1 MSAWLATIR
10 ETFDIWISS
19 RDADD
24 PSASAFAS
32 GESTLARIS
41 FELSRNSIS
50 ISIKWFYS
58 ESNAATRR
66 CRWPNQQQR
75 QQRTNTFESDAPIPA
90 HNSRRLLVWV
100 NQRAASREE
109 SERASTT
116 AIPHLCVCVCV
127 SVAAAAAP
135 STDHW
140 VQTGAQT
147 ATPEVAPGGG
157 CVHWLNSV
165 LNSAKFIESS
175 PMIGYSLKKAR
186 TTPFKTKSCTYDTI

>member
-24 PSASAFAS
+24 ASASAFAS

-41 FELSRNSIS
+41 LELSRNSIS

-66 CRWPNQQQR
+66 CRWPNQQRQ
-75 QQRTNTFESDAPIPA
+75 QQRTNTFESDAPIQA
-90 HNSRRLLVWV
+90 QNSRRLLVWV

-116 AIPHLCVCVCV
+116 AIPHLCVCVCGCG
-127 SVAAAAAP
+127 SGAIYRSLSADCR
-135 STDHW
+135 TDGNTRGRSW
-140 VQTGAQT
+140 RGVCALAELCAELG
-147 ATPEVAPGGG
+147 
-157 CVHWLNSV
+157 
-165 LNSAKFIESS
+165 
-175 PMIGYSLKKAR
+175 
-186 TTPFKTKSCTYDTI
+186 

>member
-24 PSASAFAS
+24 ASASAFAS

-41 FELSRNSIS
+41 LELSRNSIS

-75 QQRTNTFESDAPIPA
+75 QQRTNTFESDAPIQA
-90 HNSRRLLVWV
+90 QNSRRLLVWV
-100 NQRAASREE
+100 NQQKSSDARRERE
-109 SERASTT
+109 SEHDCDS
-116 AIPHLCVCVCV
+116 PFVCVCV
-127 SVAAAAAP
+127 WAVAAAAAP

-140 VQTGAQT
+140 VQTAAQT

-165 LNSAKFIESS
+165 LNSAKS
-175 PMIGYSLKKAR
+175 
-186 TTPFKTKSCTYDTI
+186 

>member
-24 PSASAFAS
+24 ASASAFAS

-66 CRWPNQQQR
+66 RRWPNQQQR
-75 QQRTNTFESDAPIPA
+75 QQRTNTFESDAPIQA
-90 HNSRRLLVWV
+90 QNSRRLLVWV
-100 NQRAASREE
+100 NQRAATSKE

-116 AIPHLCVCVCV
+116 AIPHLCVCEQWLRQRRHLQIIECRLPHRRQHQRSLLAGGVC
-127 SVAAAAAP
+127 
-135 STDHW
+135 
-140 VQTGAQT
+140 TGWT
-147 ATPEVAPGGG
+147 LCWTR
-157 CVHWLNSV
+157 LNS
-165 LNSAKFIESS
+165 
-175 PMIGYSLKKAR
+175 
-186 TTPFKTKSCTYDTI
+186 